1 MCVWFALFVTCESMF
16 NTFAWRAETMTTNLM
31 KRKYKRTPQGATSHS
46 QYLNTSA
53 ITLNYKHEIF
63 GEYKKITLLFI
74 FQRCADYIL
83 MPFDIQYHTLSQ
95 VLFACV
101 VAAASAQLVAYPN
114 GAVAPAKTPEVQA
127 AEAAHF
133 AAKGLPWGAYGAY
146 GLGHLGYAGH
156 LGYGAG
162 YAGHLGY
169 AAGYGYAGYPGYA
182 GYGYA
187 GYPWGLV
194 AHANGAVVPAEPADV
209 VAARAAHLAAHGAPL
224 VGPAGPIAP
233 YYAEGVEG
241 LVAHPNGALVP
252 AEPADVVAARA
263 EHLAAHA

>member
-1 MCVWFALFVTCESMF
+1 MGTVSILTLAQSPS
-16 NTFAWRAETMTTNLM
+16 TTNM
-31 KRKYKRTPQGATSHS
+31 KF
-46 QYLNTSA
+46 L
-53 ITLNYKHEIF
+53 
-63 GEYKKITLLFI
+63 
-74 FQRCADYIL
+74 
-83 MPFDIQYHTLSQ
+83 

-101 VAAASAQLVAYPN
+101 AVASAQLVAYPN
-114 GAVAPAKTPEVQA
+114 GAVAPAKTPEVAA

-146 GLGHLGYAGH
+146 GLGHLGYAG
-156 LGYGAG
+156 
-162 YAGHLGY
+162 
-169 AAGYGYAGYPGYA
+169 
-182 GYGYA
+182 
-187 GYPWGLV
+187 YPWGLV
-194 AHANGAVVPAEPADV
+194 AHANGAVVPVEPADV